1 MNNKRYRFNFL
12 SRSSNVTHGR
22 AFAFLKGVTSV
33 GTAMLLLP
41 ALSLIYLVVTSQFSG
56 VVDDSFAEIKATVL
70 DHYIVNSLSVMFG
83 SVMIALLLAVP
94 TSWWCSRY
102 QFSGRQLLQVL
113 LILPLAM
120 PAYVSGYIYTELLD
134 FAGPIQSWL
143 RQAFNWQR
151 PTEYWFFDV
160 RSTTGACIMLALAL
174 YPYLFLLLTNAFS
187 KQSPQMTAAAQMLG
201 ASNKRIFWTVQ
212 LPLVRPALVIGCSL
226 IAMEALAD
234 FGTVQLFAV
243 NTLTT
248 AIYDAWLVYGSLL
261 TAAKLSLMMLMLVLG
276 LLWIEKI
283 SRKQQQYFTEKAAN
297 DVLVRAKPS
306 KKQLGLIWG
315 YSLTV
320 LVLALLLPVGYL
332 IQFVTD
338 YWQENTQ
345 GQLWQ
350 HLSSSLWLAVI
361 AATVAS
367 LIALLW
373 NQEQRITQSK
383 TAKVKLSLSSLGY
396 AIPGTVLAI
405 GLLIPLSST
414 DLMLNK
420 LLVELNMPRV
430 GLILSGSVFALI
442 MAYVVR
448 FAAIANGS
456 VQSAYEQ
463 IPKHQ
468 DDAARMLGSS
478 RFKVF
483 KDINLP
489 QLRPAVFTAFLLVF
503 IECIKELPASLL
515 LRPFDFE
522 TLSTYVYQYASDEQ
536 LEHAALGAL
545 LIIIVSMLPL
555 LFLHRQNKGVH

>member
-12 SRSSNVTHGR
+12 TRSPHNTYGR
-22 AFAFLKGVTSV
+22 AFAFLKGLTTV
-33 GTAMLLLP
+33 GTLLLILP
-41 ALSLIYLVVTSQFSG
+41 ALSLIYLVITSTFSG
-56 VVDDSFAEIKATVL
+56 EVDDSFNEIKATVL
-70 DHYIVNSLSVMFG
+70 NHYILNSLLVMLG
-83 SVMIALLLAVP
+83 SVAVALVLAVP
-94 TSWWCSRY
+94 TAWWCSRY
-102 QFSGRQLLQVL
+102 QFKGRKLLQVL

-134 FAGPIQSWL
+134 FAGPIQRWL
-143 RQAFNWQR
+143 RLTFEWQR
-151 PTEYWFFDV
+151 PSDYWFFDV
-160 RSTTGACIMLALAL
+160 RSVSGACIMLALAL

-201 ASNKRIFWTVQ
+201 ASRRRIFWTVQ

-243 NTLTT
+243 STLTT

-261 TAAKLSLMMLMLVLG
+261 TAAKLSLMMLLLVLG
-276 LLWIEKI
+276 ILWIEKL
-283 SRKQQQYFTEKAAN
+283 SRRQQQYFTEKSAT
-297 DVLVRAKPS
+297 DVSDRAEPTT
-306 KKQLGLIWG
+306 KQLCIIWG
-315 YSLTV
+315 YALTV
-320 LVLALLLPVGYL
+320 LGSALLLPVGYL
-332 IQFVTD
+332 FLFVLD
-338 YWQENTQ
+338 YWHQNTQ
-345 GQLWQ
+345 SQLWQ
-350 HLSSSLWLAVI
+350 HLLSSIGLAVI
-361 AATVAS
+361 AASVAS
-367 LIALLW
+367 IIALVW
-373 NQEQRITQSK
+373 NQEQRITLSK
-383 TAKVKLSLSSLGY
+383 LSSIKLSLSSLGY
-396 AIPGTVLAI
+396 VIPGTVLAI
-405 GLLIPLSST
+405 GLLIPLGSA
-414 DLMLNK
+414 DLMLNR
-420 LLVELNMPRV
+420 LLIQFDLPRV

-448 FAAIANGS
+448 FSAIANGS

-463 IPKHQ
+463 IPRHQ
-468 DDAARMLGSS
+468 DDAARMLGAS

-545 LIIIVSMLPL
+545 LIIAVSMLPL
-555 LFLHRQNKGVH
+555 LLLHRQNKGVS